1 MNSIKAIISGSSFI
15 IIAILVMQLAYLFI
29 IVGLNNLSH
38 DYPFLNNI
46 SGTFGYLFTLISLF
60 VIMFMGGYL
69 TALIADNK
77 KLLHALIVALIV
89 VVGMMLMALENANLT
104 LNGILI
110 NGLMLIIT
118 LFGAFLQKKKS
129 SKAT

>member
-1 MNSIKAIISGSSFI
+1 MNSIKAIISGTSFI

-29 IVGLNNLSH
+29 IVGLNKLSNN
-38 DYPFLNNI
+38 YPFLNNI
-46 SGTFGYLFTLISLF
+46 SDTFGYLFTLISLF

-69 TALIADNK
+69 TALIADNR
-77 KLLHALIVALIV
+77 KLIHALIVALIV
-89 VVGMMLMALENANLT
+89 IAGMMLMALENANLT

-118 LFGAFLQKKKS
+118 LLGAFLQKKKS
-129 SKAT
+129 SKIK